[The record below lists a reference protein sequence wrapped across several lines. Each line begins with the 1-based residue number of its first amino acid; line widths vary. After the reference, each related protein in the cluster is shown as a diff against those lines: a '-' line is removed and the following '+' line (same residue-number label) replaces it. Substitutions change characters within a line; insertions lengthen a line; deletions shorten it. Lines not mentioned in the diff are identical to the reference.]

1 MCAAPD
7 RLQQFAATA
16 ASTGGEA
23 FGECSSLGRRSAHL
37 KQSCSAFGGRERG
50 ARQRRSNFDEVA
62 APARGAR
69 ATSKAA
75 AIEKVMKVINTLTA
89 GTIDLRYARSMEIRT
104 GFTPGFFF
112 VKNMSRC
119 LTPVAGPTF
128 ETKNRKLFSGELF
141 SGEECL
147 EQQYCPRTLF
157 PSMSVEWIHFPR
169 IRTFVQKHFHGLF
182 SKKKR
187 SKSGVFL
194 RFQKENTFGQ

>member
-112 VKNMSRC
+112 C
-119 LTPVAGPTF
+119 
-128 ETKNRKLFSGELF
+128 
-141 SGEECL
+141 
-147 EQQYCPRTLF
+147 
-157 PSMSVEWIHFPR
+157 
-169 IRTFVQKHFHGLF
+169 QKHVTMRQVSKTGTRCRCRFLPQLSQCKNAPKTPGLI
-182 SKKKR
+182 
-187 SKSGVFL
+187 
-194 RFQKENTFGQ
+194 